1 MVNAVGIRLGTTGK
15 GEVKSDFAEIRNAGA
30 GAMKS
35 IADGAK
41 LAGDAGEREAR
52 RLSAAYD
59 RATSDIEAADRRRA
73 AAAAKLA
80 TVSVQTP
87 MQARI
92 GSAVGTGFG
101 DPTGTAKQS
110 AIFFAQMAA
119 EQQQLEQ
126 RTHALRAALDP
137 AYAAQA
143 RFNQSM
149 AEARDLVSRGAISLD
164 LYCQKLRQERAL
176 LEQGTVAQNRM
187 TVSTE
192 QAAAG
197 RQQLAFNIQDLGV
210 QFGMAAQSSKPF
222 QGVMSAIMMQGP
234 QVASAVQLMTG
245 STRGFIGFMGG
256 PWGAILMAS
265 VSILGSLAMAYAKTT
280 DEAEDGT
287 KKTYDF
293 GRGLDFLKMNASEAS
308 AAMKQLAE
316 DSRNAIKE
324 QGTFYAQRETLAK
337 RGAADARKR
346 IAEAQDE
353 VDRIEGRLKVVGG
366 AAGML
371 VPAALVEAAKL
382 TYDLSQAKVTLA
394 QRQAELKDSLEASRD
409 TEIGNVQRTVING
422 LDAQA
427 AATDRYNEAV
437 GRLNA
442 RRKESIELEQRLG
455 NALPNYSA
463 AVKARTPNYISGA
476 DYQTELGR
484 AMRER
489 DAAVKA
495 AQDASRATR
504 GGGAGQANV
513 GDMTALIKQ
522 LFPGAIITSTTGGKH
537 TPGSDHYAGRA
548 IDFVPGGGMRQ
559 FSKAQVRQML
569 QDAGVD
575 IRRNG
580 QGVEQ
585 FFGPGDKDHDNHFHV
600 AWQGSAS
607 PEAASRR
614 AERDREE
621 AVRRAAQ
628 FASMSADLD
637 RAVLDAKRDG
647 IADAAAQAQMAKEQV
662 AVERDKYV
670 VALDAKVALGDLTKA
685 QRDELATK
693 NALVADLKMQKID
706 TEEARRRAEEALS
719 AQIAASDNQ
728 RDILSAQAGLADTAS
743 ERLPIALRLLD
754 LDKEEERLRLQAI
767 VDRAKVGQAT
777 AAEAKIA
784 QDRLDSLDQRYDAR
798 GAKTRRENETPMQA
812 YLREIDLTG
821 AQMNERLDGIKAD
834 GLRSF
839 TDGLTEA
846 IVEFRSLG
854 DVAKTVLAQIA
865 ADLIRMQIQK
875 GIASLLG
882 NVLGGTGG
890 GGSITGL
897 LGGRGAATSLGTI
910 AQSVFPGHASGTEYF
925 SGGMTWLAENG
936 PELVQLP
943 RGAKISNAANTRR
956 MLANDN
962 APRLVQQTFD
972 LRGAVVTEDLF
983 RQMQEM
989 ARSEVKAAAPGIAD
1003 MGMQRMLDA
1012 NARSH
1017 GRLMG

>member
-1 MVNAVGIRLGTTGK
+1 
-15 GEVKSDFAEIRNAGA
+15 
-30 GAMKS
+30 
-35 IADGAK
+35 
-41 LAGDAGEREAR
+41 
-52 RLSAAYD
+52 
-59 RATSDIEAADRRRA
+59 
-73 AAAAKLA
+73 
-80 TVSVQTP
+80 
-87 MQARI
+87 
-92 GSAVGTGFG
+92 
-101 DPTGTAKQS
+101 
-110 AIFFAQMAA
+110 
-119 EQQQLEQ
+119 
-126 RTHALRAALDP
+126 
-137 AYAAQA
+137 
-143 RFNQSM
+143 
-149 AEARDLVSRGAISLD
+149 
-164 LYCQKLRQERAL
+164 
-176 LEQGTVAQNRM
+176 
-187 TVSTE
+187 
-192 QAAAG
+192 
-197 RQQLAFNIQDLGV
+197 
-210 QFGMAAQSSKPF
+210 
-222 QGVMSAIMMQGP
+222 
-234 QVASAVQLMTG
+234 
-245 STRGFIGFMGG
+245 
-256 PWGAILMAS
+256 
-265 VSILGSLAMAYAKTT
+265 
-280 DEAEDGT
+280 
-287 KKTYDF
+287 
-293 GRGLDFLKMNASEAS
+293 
-308 AAMKQLAE
+308 
-316 DSRNAIKE
+316 
-324 QGTFYAQRETLAK
+324 
-337 RGAADARKR
+337 
-346 IAEAQDE
+346 
-353 VDRIEGRLKVVGG
+353 
-366 AAGML
+366 
-371 VPAALVEAAKL
+371 
-382 TYDLSQAKVTLA
+382 
-394 QRQAELKDSLEASRD
+394 
-409 TEIGNVQRTVING
+409 
-422 LDAQA
+422 
-427 AATDRYNEAV
+427 
-437 GRLNA
+437 
-442 RRKESIELEQRLG
+442 
-455 NALPNYSA
+455 
-463 AVKARTPNYISGA
+463 
-476 DYQTELGR
+476 
-484 AMRER
+484 
-489 DAAVKA
+489 
-495 AQDASRATR
+495 
-504 GGGAGQANV
+504 
-513 GDMTALIKQ
+513 
-522 LFPGAIITSTTGGKH
+522 
-537 TPGSDHYAGRA
+537 
-548 IDFVPGGGMRQ
+548 
-559 FSKAQVRQML
+559 
-569 QDAGVD
+569 
-575 IRRNG
+575 
-580 QGVEQ
+580 
-585 FFGPGDKDHDNHFHV
+585 
-600 AWQGSAS
+600 
-607 PEAASRR
+607 
-614 AERDREE
+614 
-621 AVRRAAQ
+621 
-628 FASMSADLD
+628 
-637 RAVLDAKRDG
+637 VLDAKRDG